1 MATARSGYTLQ
12 VIKAGQ
18 QGHVEMRW
26 GHLADVDTRAAAAAA
41 IMQHIGHSSSSRG
54 LQEIS
59 LSLTNAASG
68 ISVEL
73 HHPASGESATP
84 AFIEGELKKIVQ
96 IVDGYEAAEDT
107 HIVE

>member
-26 GHLADVDTRAAAAAA
+26 GHLADVDTRAAAAA
-41 IMQHIGHSSSSRG
+41 IMQHIGRSSSSRG
-54 LQEIS
+54 QQEIS

-73 HHPASGESATP
+73 HHSASGESTTP
-84 AFIEGELKKIVQ
+84 AFIEAELKKIVQ

>member
-12 VIKAGQ
+12 MIKAGQ

-26 GHLADVDTRAAAAAA
+26 GHLAEVDTRAAAATIA
-41 IMQHIGHSSSSRG
+41 QHIGRPSSAADP
-54 LQEIS
+54 QEIS

>member
-26 GHLADVDTRAAAAAA
+26 GHLADVDTRAAAAA
-41 IMQHIGHSSSSRG
+41 IMQHIGRSSSSRG
-54 LQEIS
+54 QQEIS
-59 LSLTNAASG
+59 LSLTASG

-73 HHPASGESATP
+73 HHPASGESTTP
-84 AFIEGELKKIVQ
+84 AFIEAELKKIVQ

>member
-26 GHLADVDTRAAAAAA
+26 GHLADVDTRAAAA

-84 AFIEGELKKIVQ
+84 AFIEAELKKIVQ

>member
-1 MATARSGYTLQ
+1 MATERSGYTLQ

-26 GHLADVDTRAAAAAA
+26 GHLADVDTRAAAAIVQQIGRPSSAA
-41 IMQHIGHSSSSRG
+41 SQ
-54 LQEIS
+54 QEIS

-96 IVDGYEAAEDT
+96 IVDGYEAAEET

>member
-1 MATARSGYTLQ
+1 MAMAKSGYTLQ

-26 GHLADVDTRAAAAAA
+26 GRLAEVDTRAAAATIA
-41 IMQHIGHSSSSRG
+41 QHIGRPSSAADP
-54 LQEIS
+54 QEIS

-84 AFIEGELKKIVQ
+84 AFIEAELKKIVQ

>member
-26 GHLADVDTRAAAAAA
+26 GHLADVDTRAAAAA
-41 IMQHIGHSSSSRG
+41 IMQHIGRSSSSRG
-54 LQEIS
+54 QQEIS

-73 HHPASGESATP
+73 HHPGSGESATP
-84 AFIEGELKKIVQ
+84 AFIEAELKKIVQ

>member
-26 GHLADVDTRAAAAAA
+26 GHLADVDTRAAATA
-41 IMQHIGHSSSSRG
+41 IMQHIGRSSSSRG
-54 LQEIS
+54 QQEIS

-68 ISVEL
+68 ISVN
-73 HHPASGESATP
+73 
-84 AFIEGELKKIVQ
+84 FITRPLGKAPPRLLLRLS
-96 IVDGYEAAEDT
+96 
-107 HIVE
+107 

>member
-26 GHLADVDTRAAAAAA
+26 GISQTLIRGGGGYHAAYRAFFVLAGPAGDQPVADQCRQRHLGGA
-41 IMQHIGHSSSSRG
+41 SSP
-54 LQEIS
+54 S
-59 LSLTNAASG
+59 LWG
-68 ISVEL
+68 KR
-73 HHPASGESATP
+73 HPG
-84 AFIEGELKKIVQ
+84 FIEAELKKIVQ
-96 IVDGYEAAEDT
+96 IVGGYEAAEDT

>member
-26 GHLADVDTRAAAAAA
+26 GHLADVDTRAAAAA
-41 IMQHIGHSSSSRG
+41 IMQHIGRSSSSRG
-54 LQEIS
+54 QQEIS

-68 ISVEL
+68 IRWS
-73 HHPASGESATP
+73 
-84 AFIEGELKKIVQ
+84 FITRPQGKALPRLLLRLS
-96 IVDGYEAAEDT
+96 
-107 HIVE
+107 

>member
-12 VIKAGQ
+12 MIKAGQ

-26 GHLADVDTRAAAAAA
+26 GHLADVDTRAAAA
-41 IMQHIGHSSSSRG
+41 IMQHIGRSSSSRG
-54 LQEIS
+54 QQEIS

-73 HHPASGESATP
+73 HHPASVESTTP
-84 AFIEGELKKIVQ
+84 AFIEAELMKIVQ

>member
-26 GHLADVDTRAAAAAA
+26 GHLADVDTRAAA

-84 AFIEGELKKIVQ
+84 AFIEAELKKIVQ

>member
-1 MATARSGYTLQ
+1 MKLHRDTAGG
-12 VIKAGQ
+12 IGQ
-18 QGHVEMRW
+18 RQADLL
-26 GHLADVDTRAAAAAA
+26 LAP
-41 IMQHIGHSSSSRG
+41 RG
-54 LQEIS
+54 RRTPDMLHD
-59 LSLTNAASG
+59 TNAASG

-84 AFIEGELKKIVQ
+84 AFIEAELKKIVQ

>member
-1 MATARSGYTLQ
+1 
-12 VIKAGQ
+12 
-18 QGHVEMRW
+18 
-26 GHLADVDTRAAAAAA
+26 
-41 IMQHIGHSSSSRG
+41 
-54 LQEIS
+54 EIS

-84 AFIEGELKKIVQ
+84 AFIEAELKKIVQ

>member
-1 MATARSGYTLQ
+1 MATAKSGYTLQ

-26 GHLADVDTRAAAAAA
+26 GHLAEVDTRVAAATIA
-41 IMQHIGHSSSSRG
+41 QHIGRPSSAADP
-54 LQEIS
+54 QEIS

-73 HHPASGESATP
+73 HHPTSGESATP
-84 AFIEGELKKIVQ
+84 AFIEDELKKIVQ
-96 IVDGYEAAEDT
+96 IVDGYEAAEET